1 MTHTT
6 VSQLPLP
13 RNDGEATPIKA
24 DPDAVPRRFT
34 TEQLF
39 AGEYEVEILHGET
52 RYRLRRTSQGK
63 LILTK

>member
-6 VSQLPLP
+6 ASQPPLA
-13 RNDGEATPIKA
+13 RHDDEATSAKT
-24 DPDAVPRRFT
+24 DPDAGPRLFT

-39 AGEYEVEILHGET
+39 AGKDEVEILHGEA